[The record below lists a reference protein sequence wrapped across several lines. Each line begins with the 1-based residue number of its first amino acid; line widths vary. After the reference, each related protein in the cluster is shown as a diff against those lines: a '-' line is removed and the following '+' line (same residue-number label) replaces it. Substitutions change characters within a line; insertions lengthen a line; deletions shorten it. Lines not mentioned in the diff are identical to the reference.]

1 MLHLMRSMLILV
13 MLGIPASAME
23 FSVEPAK
30 PRPGEVL
37 RVEIRGLDNAARAEC
52 RFNGRSYPLYPTAP
66 GRLRCLVG
74 LSARLEPQ
82 VYELVLARRRF
93 LLPDETIT
101 LEVDVARHK
110 FRHRRI
116 RMPKNKTALT
126 KAPGAARAR
135 KLISKNLRVESR
147 RQIWRG
153 TFLKPAKGRR
163 SSEYGQ
169 TRTINKNMSWGW
181 HRGIDIAAKS
191 GRKVRAPN
199 HGKVLLIGKFPVQGG
214 AVILD
219 HGQGLVSIFMHLK
232 SFAARVGER
241 VEKGDHIANVGGS
254 GFSTGSHLHWGVY
267 VHGTPVDP
275 ELLYRREL

>member
-1 MLHLMRSMLILV
+1 MLRIMRFMLIIV
-13 MLGIPASAME
+13 MLGIPVSAME
-23 FSVEPAK
+23 FSVEPSE

-37 RVEIRGLDNAARAEC
+37 RVEIRGIDNPARAVC
-52 RFNGRSYPLYPTAP
+52 RFDGRSFPLYPTAR

-74 LSARLEPQ
+74 LSARLEPK

-93 LLPDETIT
+93 LLPDETVT
-101 LEVDVARHK
+101 LEVNVTRHK

-116 RMPKNKTALT
+116 RMPKEKTNLT
-126 KAPGAARAR
+126 KAPGAKRAR

-147 RQIWRG
+147 RQLWKGSFR
-153 TFLKPAKGRR
+153 KPARGRR
-163 SSEYGQ
+163 TSEYGQ

-191 GRKVRAPN
+191 GRKVHAPN
-199 HGKVLLIGKFPVQGG
+199 NGKVLLTGKFPLQGG
-214 AVILD
+214 TVILD

-232 SFAARVGER
+232 SFATRIGER
-241 VEKGDHIANVGGS
+241 VEKGAHIADVGGS

-275 ELLYRREL
+275 ELLYKREL